1 MYNLIK
7 QDTLIIFA
15 VLSDKSS
22 NIYTVRFFDE
32 LVKRCNPSKTLKAK
46 SVQAMLRMYNFC
58 TDEQTKI
65 FGNVHWIKLTGIYNI
80 T

>member
-32 LVKRCNPSKTLKAK
+32 LVKRCNPS
-46 SVQAMLRMYNFC
+46 N
-58 TDEQTKI
+58 
-65 FGNVHWIKLTGIYNI
+65 KL
-80 T
+80 